1 MLIWP
6 CFFVLFPCKLVII
19 SRFLSYL
26 YVVKR
31 LIALILFLAM
41 QIPLMNQWGAVAYYR
56 INRDYIAENL
66 CVNRDKPMLNCNGQ
80 CYLAKKLKAAEEKE
94 QKSNS
99 ERLEKMP
106 EVVLSFQ
113 SIQPV
118 FTAQFIPAIVVEN
131 HFTVSEF
138 FPNAAANG
146 FFHPPQ
152 V

>member
-1 MLIWP
+1 
-6 CFFVLFPCKLVII
+6 
-19 SRFLSYL
+19 
-26 YVVKR
+26 
-31 LIALILFLAM
+31 M
-41 QIPLMNQWGAVAYYR
+41 QVPLMNQWGAVAYYR

-113 SIQPV
+113 AIQPV
-118 FTAQFIPAIVVEN
+118 FTARFTLTVVVEN
-131 HFTVSEF
+131 HFTSTEF
-138 FPNAAANG
+138 FPNSAAKG

-152 V
+152 I

>member
-1 MLIWP
+1 MIR
-6 CFFVLFPCKLVII
+6 VLAI
-19 SRFLSYL
+19 FL
-26 YVVKR
+26 
-31 LIALILFLAM
+31 LFSL
-41 QIPLMNQWGAVAYYR
+41 QLPLFNKWGSVAYYQ

-113 SIQPV
+113 AIQPV
-118 FTAQFIPAIVVEN
+118 FSTRFTASELVEN
-131 HFTVSEF
+131 HFTSTEF
-138 FPNAAANG
+138 FPNSADKG

>member
-1 MLIWP
+1 MRI
-6 CFFVLFPCKLVII
+6 
-19 SRFLSYL
+19 LSSIL
-26 YVVKR
+26 
-31 LIALILFLAM
+31 LILVLLSKTAYGLFW
-41 QIPLMNQWGAVAYYR
+41 QVNFRMNQREIAR
-56 INRDYIAENL
+56 LECENKNRPE
-66 CVNRDKPMLNCNGQ
+66 MHCNGQ

-94 QKSNS
+94 QKSTS

-131 HFTVSEF
+131 HFTVSGF

>member
-1 MLIWP
+1 
-6 CFFVLFPCKLVII
+6 
-19 SRFLSYL
+19 
-26 YVVKR
+26 VKR
-31 LIALILFLAM
+31 IVALLLFLAM
-41 QIPLMNQWGAVAYYR
+41 QVPLMNQWGAVAYYR

-99 ERLEKMP
+99 ERLAKMP
-106 EVVLSFQ
+106 EVVLAFQ
-113 SIQPV
+113 AIEPV
-118 FTAQFIPAIVVEN
+118 FSPRFSAPFAIEN
-131 HFTVSEF
+131 NFSTQEF
-138 FPNAAANG
+138 FPNAAAKG

>member
-1 MLIWP
+1 M
-6 CFFVLFPCKLVII
+6 
-19 SRFLSYL
+19 
-26 YVVKR
+26 KR
-31 LIALILFLAM
+31 IVALLLFLAM
-41 QIPLMNQWGAVAYYR
+41 QVPLMNQWGAVAYYR

-66 CVNRDKPMLNCNGQ
+66 CVNRDKPMLKCNGQ

-99 ERLEKMP
+99 ERLVKLP

-113 SIQPV
+113 AIQPIFIAR
-118 FTAQFIPAIVVEN
+118 FTSSELVEN
-131 HFTVSEF
+131 HFSTQEF
-138 FPNAAANG
+138 FPNAAAKG

>member
-1 MLIWP
+1 M
-6 CFFVLFPCKLVII
+6 
-19 SRFLSYL
+19 
-26 YVVKR
+26 KR
-31 LIALILFLAM
+31 IVALLLFLAM
-41 QIPLMNQWGAVAYYR
+41 QVPLMNQWGAVAYYR

-113 SIQPV
+113 AIQPI
-118 FTAQFIPAIVVEN
+118 FTACFTAHNAIEN
-131 HFTVSEF
+131 HFSTQEF
-138 FPNAAANG
+138 FPNAAAKG